1 MWPPVNRLALLICSL
16 CLVSSLP
23 VAADDSQQQRDAE
36 RGRFL
41 ISVGITSGVLIAQ
54 QNGLINT
61 TTNILTP
68 IPPPNTCRNASFTP
82 GILCATP
89 GPLGPDVDGSV
100 NTVSPYVGVNLEVM
114 TPALEFLP
122 TKPRFFAAAE
132 FLPTFA
138 PEQTAA
144 LNGAA
149 TEFLLPDQANNTFS
163 AASIGGQGSRLT
175 ATVMTSVVTAD
186 AGIAFEFEF
195 KKQLMRFK
203 PFAGWIRWGV
213 VSEGRI
219 LTAFKNDPV
228 PPNSFLPL
236 FGENIRFVTLT
247 GNGSGFFNAVGPG
260 FELEME
266 MAKRG
271 PFRPVLYLMGA
282 GYRTVGTNWFEYQ
295 SGTTITDNFYA
306 YPDFVGQ
313 PGGCLPAPGCPGSP
327 GPVASAE
334 YATKWTFQVDDWSY
348 RAGVGFRLRW
358 VGFD

>member
-16 CLVSSLP
+16 CLMSSLP
-23 VAADDSQQQRDAE
+23 AAADDVQEQRDAE

-41 ISVGITSGVLIAQ
+41 VSVGITSGVLIAQ
-54 QNGLINT
+54 QNGQIT
-61 TTNILTP
+61 TSASNLSL
-68 IPPPNTCRNASFTP
+68 PPNVCLYASFTV
-82 GILCATP
+82 GVLCATP
-89 GPLGPDVDGSV
+89 APLGPDVKGSV
-100 NTVSPYVGVNLEVM
+100 NTVSPNVGVNLELM
-114 TPALEFLP
+114 TPALEFIP
-122 TKPRFFAAAE
+122 TKPRFFAAVE

-138 PEQTAA
+138 PSQTVA

-149 TEFLLPDQANNTFS
+149 TTFLVPDQANNTFS
-163 AASIGGQGSRLT
+163 AAAIGGQGSRLT

-195 KKQLMRFK
+195 KKRLMRFK
-203 PFAGWIRWGV
+203 PFAGWLRWGV
-213 VSEGRI
+213 VSEGKI

-236 FGENIRFVTLT
+236 FGDNIRFVTLN

-266 MAKRG
+266 VAKHG
-271 PFRPVLYLMGA
+271 PVRPVLYLMGA

-295 SGTTITDNFYA
+295 SGTTVTDQFYDA
-306 YPDFVGQ
+306 
-313 PGGCLPAPGCPGSP
+313 LPYTSTPTGPCPPPAGCPAVQYP
-327 GPVASAE
+327 AASAD

-348 RAGVGFRLRW
+348 RAGIGLRLRW